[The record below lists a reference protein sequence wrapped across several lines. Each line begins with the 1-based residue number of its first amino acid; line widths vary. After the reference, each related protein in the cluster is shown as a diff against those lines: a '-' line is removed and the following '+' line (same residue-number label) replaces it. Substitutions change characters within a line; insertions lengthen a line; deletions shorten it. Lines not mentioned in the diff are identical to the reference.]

1 MGSLDGK
8 VALVTGSTSGIGKAS
23 AHALA
28 AEGAR
33 IVVNSSSSVD
43 AGLALVEALPTE
55 SHYIQGDISK
65 EDDCTALVAGAV
77 ERFGQ
82 LDVLVNNAGGSQ
94 GNEWEADSFDQSL
107 AVNLSSVFHLS
118 SACKELLSASP
129 FPGGASVVG
138 IASMTSY
145 FGFEWTPGYGPAK
158 AGLVQLIKTLGMS
171 WGQLGIRA
179 NAVAAGLTRSNLT
192 TPVLDNMP
200 DMVDETLKRQGLKR
214 TGEPEDIAAAV
225 LFLTSPAAA
234 WITGQTLPVDGGFT
248 SGMN

>member
-1 MGSLDGK
+1 MFKGITYDYSGAK
-8 VALVTGSTSGIGKAS
+8 ILVTGGTSGIG
-23 AHALA
+23 LA
-28 AEGAR
+28 CAQGYR
-33 IVVNSSSSVD
+33 D
-43 AGLALVEALPTE
+43 AGGEVIITGRSSGAADYDADLSNMAYRHLDVGDRSALYAF
-55 SHYIQGDISK
+55 
-65 EDDCTALVAGAV
+65 AGSLK
-77 ERFGQ
+77 Q
-82 LDVLVNNAGGSQ
+82 LDILINNAGGAH
-94 GNEWEADSFDQSL
+94 GNEWEADSFDHSVQ
-107 AVNLSSVFHLS
+107 VNLSSVFHLS
-118 SACKELLSASP
+118 SACKELLCASA

-192 TPVLDNMP
+192 TPMLDNMP
-200 DMVDETLKRQGLKR
+200 EMVEETLKRQGLKR
-214 TGEPEDIAAAV
+214 TGEPEDIASAV

>member
-1 MGSLDGK
+1 MFKGITYDYSGAT
-8 VALVTGSTSGIGKAS
+8 VLVTGGTSGIG
-23 AHALA
+23 LA
-28 AEGAR
+28 CAQGYR
-33 IVVNSSSSVD
+33 D
-43 AGLALVEALPTE
+43 AGGNVIVTGRSGGPSDYDADLNNMTYKQLDVSDRSALYELAGSLT
-55 SHYIQGDISK
+55 
-65 EDDCTALVAGAV
+65 
-77 ERFGQ
+77 Q

-94 GNEWEADSFDQSL
+94 GNEWEADSFDQSVT
-107 AVNLSSVFHLS
+107 VNLSSVFHLS

-129 FPGGASVVG
+129 FQGGASVVG

-158 AGLVQLIKTLGMS
+158 AGLVQLVKTLGMS
-171 WGQLGIRA
+171 WGRLGIRA

-192 TPVLDNMP
+192 APVLENMQ

-225 LFLTSPAAA
+225 LFLSSPAAA

-248 SGMN
+248 AGMN